1 MTADLVPVN
10 TPKDITAL
18 PVEERGGVIAQ
29 ALFESK
35 KWLAVAVTGTDPTPI
50 TEFRA
55 WAATAVEMSRQ
66 RGMAEEIQ
74 MDALEMVRRADR
86 AVGVTVRNG
95 QDAGEIA
102 QRGYKGPNGVTEYK
116 RVRNGREETVQAGG
130 RQSNDTLVSPKNFFS
145 TGEER
150 VDSYQMAD
158 DVTDEQF
165 EEALTE
171 AKAER
176 NLTRANVVRKIK
188 GSASN
193 RLTRFQKAE
202 KIREMASQ
210 GYSSRQM
217 EGPLSTS
224 DGTIRKIARA
234 HGIEIP
240 ADRVTA
246 RTKRIDPERVMQEA
260 ITTLQGVEYGLGLLS
275 QADYDAFT
283 PEQVRAWL
291 GALSTPYRAIRGLM
305 KELNNRV

>member
-1 MTADLVPVN
+1 MTALVRPE
-10 TPKDITAL
+10 DIDSLPAEQRGEIITKAL
-18 PVEERGGVIAQ
+18 E
-29 ALFESK
+29 ESK
-35 KWLAVAVTGTDPTPI
+35 SWLAVATKGTDPTPI
-50 TEFRA
+50 AEFKA
-55 WAATAVEMSRQ
+55 WAATVAEMAHQ
-66 RGMAEEIQ
+66 KGLAEEIQ
-74 MDALEMVRRADR
+74 LDALEMVRRAER
-86 AVGVTVRNG
+86 GIGVAIRNG
-95 QDAGEIA
+95 QESGEIRTSRDGNPRSELA
-102 QRGYKGPNGVTEYK
+102 LQSLEGK
-116 RVRNGREETVQAGG
+116 RTVADAAKVEHY
-130 RQSNDTLVSPKNFFS
+130 SALVPIYEM
-145 TGEER
+145 TDG
-150 VDSYQMAD
+150 
-158 DVTDEQF
+158 VTDEEF
-165 EEALTE
+165 EEAIE
-171 AKAER
+171 EGRDEK
-176 NLTRANVVRKIK
+176 NLSRANVARKAQNVS
-188 GSASN
+188 GGRVS
-193 RLTRFQKAE
+193 RLQKAE